1 MKGLRILALKEIT
14 MCIFTKSIN
23 KTKLL
28 EEIVGERPQI
38 TTLITHILFFFTKLI
53 FLNSVKQ

>member
-14 MCIFTKSIN
+14 MCIFTTSIN

-28 EEIVGERPQI
+28 EEIIFGERPQI
-38 TTLITHILFFFTKLI
+38 TTLITHILFSFV
-53 FLNSVKQ
+53 N